1 MLRDYAISAKRLQP
15 KGERRSSRFEL
26 DDVVER
32 RRGTALPFHLKRP
45 LPRASN
51 GGMAYLTDA
60 EEEQRVA

>member
-1 MLRDYAISAKRLQP
+1 MTLFCAAA
-15 KGERRSSRFEL
+15 G
-26 DDVVER
+26 
-32 RRGTALPFHLKRP
+32 LPCHLKRP